1 MEERG
6 GTKSQTCS
14 QVAVSSLP
22 ALSLRTPLAYTDR
35 FPSCLEPFGRGMF
48 WSRGSGSHPAPP
60 ALWQQ
65 NKAIPSP
72 SGSWPWAASGPLSS
86 GTAGAGSAPNRGVG
100 AGFVHHLPASC
111 PPGSLVVSFQINAP
125 GGSHLSGDFKC
136 ARGGPKQTQKKKEKN
151 KKGLSCN
158 VISRPAPR

>member
-72 SGSWPWAASGPLSS
+72 SGSWPWAASGPWALAPQALAQPQIAASGPALCTTSPPRAHQALLLFPSKLMLPEAPTSQATSS
-86 GTAGAGSAPNRGVG
+86 V
-100 AGFVHHLPASC
+100 
-111 PPGSLVVSFQINAP
+111 
-125 GGSHLSGDFKC
+125 
-136 ARGGPKQTQKKKEKN
+136 RGGDRNKPKKKRKK

-158 VISRPAPR
+158 VISRPAPH

>member
-1 MEERG
+1 MEEKG

-22 ALSLRTPLAYTDR
+22 ALSLRTPLAYTDQ

-72 SGSWPWAASGPLSS
+72 SGSWPWAASGPSALAPQALAQPQIAAS
-86 GTAGAGSAPNRGVG
+86 GPALCTTSPTRAHQAFLLFPSKLMLPEAPTSQATSRV
-100 AGFVHHLPASC
+100 
-111 PPGSLVVSFQINAP
+111 
-125 GGSHLSGDFKC
+125 
-136 ARGGPKQTQKKKEKN
+136 RGGDQNKPKKKRKKT
-151 KKGLSCN
+151 KKGFP
-158 VISRPAPR
+158 VT